1 MVDKCRFYFDC
12 KKVAC
17 DAEIEQSLL
26 SRVPELSARLMK
38 KCSNYLKKAKHGS
51 MIETLDIFI
60 GNV

>member
-1 MVDKCRFYFDC
+1 MSFYFDF
-12 KKVAC
+12 KKAAC
-17 DAEIEQSLL
+17 DPEIEQSLL

-38 KCSNYLKKAKHGS
+38 KCSNYLKKANHGS